1 MTSRRNGLSKV
12 HDGKVDWCQL
22 AWNNNN
28 IKSVNIL
35 MLAAVEETRFSKTGA
50 VRIHWSCPISFKTST
65 TELEKKKKSPWYW
78 MRLRILCNIIYD
90 WLFSVRGGKQE
101 RRKNF
106 LLQSFCDDFYYGIYS
121 TSLLPQRHVKDPG
134 HSAKS
139 AGRWQVTANHLCK
152 PLTQRSRSGL
162 LCRPLIV

>member
-1 MTSRRNGLSKV
+1 M
-12 HDGKVDWCQL
+12 DCQ
-22 AWNNNN
+22 
-28 IKSVNIL
+28 K
-35 MLAAVEETRFSKTGA
+35 
-50 VRIHWSCPISFKTST
+50 ST
-65 TELEKKKKSPWYW
+65 TERWIDVSWHEIITISKASTFSCSQQWRKRDSPKLAQSGFIGLAQFHLKPVQQSWKKKKKSPWYW